1 MDNKN
6 IFQIIAEAVGNT
18 NANVVDLYNL
28 VKSQNEKIETI
39 YTALF
44 PTAAPTEDGA
54 TTNEN
59 QSPRK

>member
-1 MDNKN
+1 MDKN
-6 IFQIIAEAVGNT
+6 IFQMIAEAIGNT

-28 VKSQNEKIETI
+28 VKSQGEKIDAI
-39 YTALF
+39 HTALF

>member
-1 MDNKN
+1 M
-6 IFQIIAEAVGNT
+6 IAEAIGNT

-28 VKSQNEKIETI
+28 VKSQGEKIDAI
-39 YTALF
+39 HTALF